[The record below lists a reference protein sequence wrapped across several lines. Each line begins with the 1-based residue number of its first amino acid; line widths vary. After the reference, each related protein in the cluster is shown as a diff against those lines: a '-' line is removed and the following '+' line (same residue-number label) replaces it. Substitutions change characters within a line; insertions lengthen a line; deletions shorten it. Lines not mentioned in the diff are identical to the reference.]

1 MNGTNIGGVALAMT
15 DADTVVT
22 ALDDLDRGT
31 TLELGGGESVC
42 LVEDVPFGHKVATQS
57 IAAGEPIYKYGE
69 VIGTA
74 ISDVRAGEWVHTHN
88 CESTRGR
95 GDLSDEDLPKGD
107 EVTES
112 STNDDEPGEGSAH
125 GDDQGVGST
134 DGGEQS

>member
-1 MNGTNIGGVALAMT
+1 MNGTNVDGVALAMA

-31 TLELGGGESVC
+31 TLQVGGGDAVR
-42 LVEDVPFGHKVATQS
+42 LVDNVPFGHKVATQS
-57 IAAGEPIYKYGE
+57 IDAGEPIYKYGE

-74 ISDVRAGEWVHTHN
+74 STDIRAGEWVHTHN

-95 GDLSDEDLPKGD
+95 GDLTDEGLARGD